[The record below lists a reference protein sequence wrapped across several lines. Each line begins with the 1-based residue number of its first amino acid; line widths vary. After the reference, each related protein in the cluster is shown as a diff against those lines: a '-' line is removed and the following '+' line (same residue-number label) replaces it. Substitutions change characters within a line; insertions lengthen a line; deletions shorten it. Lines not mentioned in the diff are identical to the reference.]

1 MLRRLDRS
9 RWLSKRL
16 AQISNTWARRRGL
29 PIVLGIALVMVGFT
43 FQVVDVYSEAR
54 LIELS
59 GVVCVNLGVLIAL
72 IGVVM
77 VNPLGK

>member
-29 PIVLGIALVMVGFT
+29 PIVLGIVLVIVGFT
-43 FQVVDVYSEAR
+43 FQVAAVYSEAR
-54 LIELS
+54 LIELL
-59 GVVCVNLGVLIAL
+59 GVVFVNLGVLIAL